1 MNKDLNEKYDKN
13 KIEQYEELL
22 LERDKAISDAGSHE
36 TGYQKEFGEELLD
49 IYELEVECIKLKKII
64 TFIQKKIN
72 LGLELDPEELNK
84 EIFKEMEYYKKVIEE
99 RLAHLNNCK
108 ESKGI
113 SGAEFAEIKRIYR
126 NVVKLI
132 HPDVSDV
139 IEKYDE
145 IAEIWEGIYDAY
157 IKNNLKSL
165 REKYLLLRKK
175 LDELNIENNIDIV
188 IENIDEKID
197 EVRNEIVEIKNS
209 VPYIYIEILNDKEKI
224 KEKHE
229 ENEKEK
235 KKYEDYIDELK
246 KAVEDLKKG
255 N

>member
-1 MNKDLNEKYDKN
+1 
-13 KIEQYEELL
+13 
-22 LERDKAISDAGSHE
+22 
-36 TGYQKEFGEELLD
+36 
-49 IYELEVECIKLKKII
+49 
-64 TFIQKKIN
+64 
-72 LGLELDPEELNK
+72 
-84 EIFKEMEYYKKVIEE
+84 MEYYKKVIEE
-99 RLAHLNNCK
+99 RLGFLNNCK
-108 ESKGI
+108 ESKEI
-113 SGAEFAEIKRIYR
+113 SEVEVAEIKRIYR

-157 IKNNLKSL
+157 IKNNLKLL

-235 KKYEDYIDELK
+235 KKYEDYIEELN
-246 KAVEDLKKG
+246 KAIEDLKKG